1 MTHYKN
7 GAYFDSECGLSRTPV
22 HSLQKRL
29 LRTCALVGVSMSV
42 VLSGCSNS
50 PTNAAA
56 EKAASASSKAA
67 YYLSTA
73 GDYRPATSF
82 PNQFNK
88 PLTSSALRMREQAAM
103 RNPAAYLAKNGTTFT
118 SSKRDIRHAISL
130 LTDAIGN
137 PATTWEYKRVLY
149 AQRAL
154 CEDQLAAM
162 KSQAM
167 RAEVADITREL
178 HALDYSTLHLTQ
190 YAKKINYLKA
200 QEAAY
205 GRQYVSQLQAAQ
217 HAERKMQHM
226 VNDLTSRL
234 HHAQT
239 ALAAMEARRKA
250 DLVRG
255 GRLEMQSRVQT
266 GSKSLT
272 TLEAGTRLLN
282 AAAKISIPIE
292 LARLKIG
299 RMEFQLSLANNR
311 LAHAQAQVM
320 ELSSQRKVAQKIA
333 RRAAEQLRLLQAA
346 VHTIIYGASA
356 RQMDVNHSAATIN
369 HLLVEMSGQA
379 KKASAEYQA
388 ASQDF
393 NMAVN
398 SQSTAYT
405 VAAKL
410 LNAKASA
417 SNPLVQALQNKS
429 PDALLQIFRAESTLS
444 EAQML
449 RMELM
454 AVMLQKSAAQLCTIT
469 YGLINKAS
477 PVSAPKAGYI
487 AALRK
492 HVILKMDVATGSLSR
507 AKIDSVDAS
516 SSVKWLEPAYRYA
529 VNAAIARTATEPA
542 IIAKAEKIA
551 VESAKRA
558 DSLNPSLNLP
568 LSFKPM

>member
-1 MTHYKN
+1 VTHYKN

-190 YAKKINYLKA
+190 YAKKINYLKS

-234 HHAQT
+234 HRAQT

-429 PDALLQIFRAESTLS
+429 PDALLQIFRAASTLS

>member
-1 MTHYKN
+1 
-7 GAYFDSECGLSRTPV
+7 
-22 HSLQKRL
+22 
-29 LRTCALVGVSMSV
+29 
-42 VLSGCSNS
+42 
-50 PTNAAA
+50 
-56 EKAASASSKAA
+56 
-67 YYLSTA
+67 
-73 GDYRPATSF
+73 
-82 PNQFNK
+82 
-88 PLTSSALRMREQAAM
+88 MREQAAM

-190 YAKKINYLKA
+190 YAKKINYLKS

-205 GRQYVSQLQAAQ
+205 RRQYVSQLRAAQ

-226 VNDLTSRL
+226 VNGLTSRL
-234 HHAQT
+234 HRAQT

-299 RMEFQLSLANNR
+299 RMEFRLSLANNR
-311 LAHAQAQVM
+311 LAHAEAQVV

-333 RRAAEQLRLLQAA
+333 RRAAEQLRFLQAA

-356 RQMDVNHSAATIN
+356 KQMDVNHSAATIN

-410 LNAKASA
+410 LNAKARA

-429 PDALLQIFRAESTLS
+429 PDALLQIFRAASTLS

-454 AVMLQKSAAQLCTIT
+454 AVMLQKSASQLCTIT
-469 YGLINKAS
+469 YGLINEAS